1 MAAPSPVLSA
11 PAQSAVKFHNYPLL
25 AGGYFS
31 LAFSI
36 FQISAIW
43 WTPGV
48 IRYFGGPA
56 NLSVQR
62 PLTYAVLCI
71 VVGLIVAVF
80 GIYALSGGGMIRRLP
95 LLRTLLA
102 IATAIYILRGL
113 LLIPQ
118 VPLVL
123 KHPELVRFLIF
134 SVIALVVGFVLL
146 VGTVQTWKIRKLS

>member
-1 MAAPSPVLSA
+1 M
-11 PAQSAVKFHNYPLL
+11 
-25 AGGYFS
+25 
-31 LAFSI
+31 
-36 FQISAIW
+36 
-43 WTPGV
+43 
-48 IRYFGGPA
+48 
-56 NLSVQR
+56 SVQR